1 MPETLAILVRWI
13 YILGMSLLVG
23 IVAFRWLVAWPT
35 ARESGR
41 EAGPAFAALD
51 AQLLSVAAGTLVMT
65 VLAGVL
71 DLWRQVSVA
80 TGALLWGIDVGGVA
94 AVLAHTRYGWVWL
107 GREACLLLLAAWCVF
122 QYRRRGRIEPALGTD
137 IAAGALATVALLL
150 GTAASHAASAQG
162 WPLVAMTVDAVHLL
176 ATGLWFGGLLPLAL
190 SLGRVRGL
198 PPRLAARVAAVG
210 AHCFSR
216 LAFLSVSAL
225 VATGIYNAW
234 IQVGTIPGL
243 VGTPY
248 GRWLLLKIGLLLT
261 VLVLAASNRYRLVPR
276 LLAASAPRSGGDA
289 PETIRRLRRRV
300 LAELAVGSAILGVV
314 AVLGL
319 TTPAR
324 HAQPTWPFA
333 YRLSWMA
340 VQMSPQFPPD
350 VATGGVLAL
359 FGVLLILGA
368 AFVPA
373 WRARYLLAGGVLALI
388 AGLTVAVPALA
399 IDAYPTTYRRP
410 AVPYM
415 TSSIANGAGL
425 YREHCAACH
434 GSAGYG
440 DGPGAAGLRPKP
452 ADLTAAHTGD
462 HTAGDLFWWLSH
474 GIPRS
479 AMPGFAD
486 RLSESD
492 RWDLINFIRT
502 LASSEQ
508 ARMLGPV
515 IASRPSI
522 VAPDL
527 TFAVPNG
534 EARSLKDYRGRA
546 VVLLVF
552 FTLPESRDRLSQL
565 SRVYSAVRDLG
576 AEMVAIPV
584 GTGRPRSAALTDLGF
599 PVAWD
604 AGDDVVAAYG
614 LFGRD
619 LSADAQ
625 VAQGPPSHMEL
636 LVDRQGYLR
645 ARWFPKSATGWQ
657 DPARLLAAI
666 TELVREPPRAPAPT
680 EHVH

>member
-1 MPETLAILVRWI
+1 MPETLAVPVRWI
-13 YILGMSLLVG
+13 HVLGMSLLVG
-23 IVAFRWLVAWPT
+23 IVGFRWLVARPT
-35 ARESGR
+35 AREGGR
-41 EAGPAFAALD
+41 EAVAAFVALD
-51 AQLLSVAAGTLVMT
+51 AQLLAVATGTLAMT
-65 VLAGVL
+65 VLAGVF

-80 TGALLWGIDVGGVA
+80 TGASLWKVDVGGFG

-107 GREACLLLLAAWCVF
+107 GREACLLLLAAWCVI
-122 QYRRRGRIEPALGTD
+122 RSRGRWQDSRPGFD
-137 IAAGALATVALLL
+137 VAAGALATVALLL

-162 WPLVAMTVDAVHLL
+162 WPVVAMTVDAAHLL

-190 SLGRVRGL
+190 SLGHVRRL

-210 AHCFSR
+210 AQRFSR

-225 VATGIYNAW
+225 VVTGVYNAW

-243 VGTPY
+243 LGTPY
-248 GRWLLLKIGLLLT
+248 GRWLLLKIGLLL
-261 VLVLAASNRYRLVPR
+261 VGLGLAASNRYRLVPR
-276 LLAASAPRSGGDA
+276 LLAASAPKSAGNA
-289 PETIRRLRRRV
+289 PATVRRLRRQILV
-300 LAELAVGSAILGVV
+300 EFAVGSAILGVV

-333 YRLSWMA
+333 YRLSWT
-340 VQMSPQFPPD
+340 VLQTSSGIPPEMI
-350 VATGGVLAL
+350 TGGVMAC
-359 FGVLLILGA
+359 FGALLIAGA
-368 AFVPA
+368 AFAPA
-373 WRARYLLAGGVLALI
+373 WRAGYLAAGGAVALI
-388 AGLTVAVPALA
+388 AGVAVAMPALA

-410 AVPYM
+410 AVPYV
-415 TSSIANGAGL
+415 TASIATGAAL

-434 GSAGYG
+434 GPAGYG
-440 DGPGAAGLRPKP
+440 DGPAAAGLHPKP
-452 ADLTAAHTGD
+452 ADLTAPHTGD

-474 GIPRS
+474 GIPGS

-486 RLSESD
+486 RLTESD
-492 RWDLINFIRT
+492 RWDLINFIRA
-502 LASSEQ
+502 LASGEQ

-515 IASRPSI
+515 LASRPSM

-534 EARSLKDYRGRA
+534 ETRSLKDYRGGA

-565 SRVYSAVRDLG
+565 SRVYSTVRGLG
-576 AEMVAIPV
+576 AEIVAIPL
-584 GTGRPRSAALTDLGF
+584 GAGGQRSAALGDLGF

-604 AGDDVVAAYG
+604 TGDDVVAVYA
-614 LFGRD
+614 LFGRN
-619 LSADAQ
+619 LSSGPE
-625 VAQGPPSHMEL
+625 VAQGPPRHMEL

-645 ARWFPKSATGWQ
+645 ARWLPKGAPGWQ
-657 DPARLLAAI
+657 DPARLLGAI
-666 TELVREPPRAPAPT
+666 TELAHEPARAPAPT

>member
-1 MPETLAILVRWI
+1 MPETLAVPVRWI
-13 YILGMSLLVG
+13 YVIGMSLLVG
-23 IVAFRWLVAWPT
+23 LVGFRCLVARPT
-35 ARESGR
+35 AREGGR
-41 EAGPAFAALD
+41 EAAAAFVALD
-51 AQLLSVAAGTLVMT
+51 AQLLVVATGTLVMT

-80 TGALLWGIDVGGVA
+80 TGASLWKVDVGGFG

-107 GREACLLLLAAWCVF
+107 GREACLLLLAAWYVI
-122 QYRRRGRIEPALGTD
+122 QSRGPGQGSRLGSD
-137 IAAGALATVALLL
+137 VAAGALATVALLL

-162 WPLVAMTVDAVHLL
+162 WPVVAMTVDATHLL

-190 SLGRVRGL
+190 SLGHVRGL
-198 PPRLAARVAAVG
+198 PPRLATRVSAVG
-210 AHCFSR
+210 VQRFSR
-216 LAFLSVSAL
+216 LAFWSVSAL
-225 VATGIYNAW
+225 VATGVYNAW

-248 GRWLLLKIGLLLT
+248 GHWLLLKIGLLLA
-261 VLVLAASNRYRLVPR
+261 VLVLAASNRYSLVPR
-276 LLAASAPRSGGDA
+276 LLAASAPRSDA
-289 PETIRRLRRRV
+289 PETVRRLRRQL
-300 LAELAVGSAILGVV
+300 LAEFAVGSAILGVV

-333 YRLSWMA
+333 YRLSWTVLQTSPEIPPEMITGA
-340 VQMSPQFPPD
+340 VM
-350 VATGGVLAL
+350 AL

-368 AFVPA
+368 AFAPA
-373 WRARYLLAGGVLALI
+373 WRAGYLAAGGVVALI
-388 AGLTVAVPALA
+388 AGLAVAVPALA

-410 AVPYM
+410 AVPYV
-415 TSSIANGAGL
+415 TASIATGAVL
-425 YREHCAACH
+425 YREHCAGCH
-434 GSAGYG
+434 GITGYG
-440 DGPGAAGLRPKP
+440 DGPAAAGLHPKP
-452 ADLTAAHTGD
+452 ADLTAPHTGD

-474 GIPRS
+474 GIPGS

-492 RWDLINFIRT
+492 RWDLVNFIRA
-502 LASSEQ
+502 LASGEQ
-508 ARMLGPV
+508 ARMLSPV
-515 IASRPSI
+515 VASRPSV
-522 VAPDL
+522 VAPDCAFGL
-527 TFAVPNG
+527 PNG
-534 EARSLKDYRGRA
+534 ETRSLKDYRGRA

-576 AEMVAIPV
+576 AEIVATPM
-584 GTGRPRSAALTDLGF
+584 GAGGQRSAALSDLGF
-599 PVAWD
+599 PIAWD

-625 VAQGPPSHMEL
+625 VAQGPPHHMEL

-645 ARWFPKSATGWQ
+645 ARWLAKAEKGWE
-657 DPARLLAAI
+657 DPARLLGAV
-666 TELVREPPRAPAPT
+666 TELVREPPRAPAPQ